1 MRQYNRMNM
10 SDSRTVGRSD
20 RVRKRGQ
27 VLAALVLAFLS
38 VSPTVRLSAQLSP
51 QDSAFHA
58 LNRLAYGPRPGDVQR
73 VAAEG
78 VMRWIDRQLSPE
90 EIDNHR
96 LAERERQFQIL
107 RYDRGDLAAMYVDAQ
122 RERRARKLAAAADT
136 MADKSAADPIAQRG
150 RRLAGQ
156 FADLAVVRAA
166 LSERQLYE
174 VMVDFWTNHFSVYI
188 AKGADRFLTPDYIEH
203 TIRPRAMGTFE
214 DLLIATARSPAM
226 LFYLDNWE
234 SVAPGSVPPAALRV
248 RARPLFGRRP
258 GLFDPM
264 RDPARQDSVR
274 RRALE
279 RMPKGINENYARELL
294 ELHTLGVEGGY
305 TQQDVIAVA
314 RIFTGWSIERPQQ
327 GGGFEFHGWAHDR
340 GEKDVLGVRF
350 EGGHDMD
357 EGIRLLKV
365 LADQPAT
372 MHHVSRKLC
381 QRFVN
386 DDPPDGCVDDAVAAW
401 KRSSGDMRE
410 VLRAIFHGP
419 DFWAAENVRAK
430 VKTPL
435 EFVVS
440 AARAAAAEPDTTPRL
455 AQVVAR
461 LGEPLY
467 LHVAPD
473 GYSEREAAWVN
484 SGALLD
490 RMNAAV
496 ALATARLP
504 GMTVELD
511 SVVPLT
517 ADAHALI
524 AAVNDRI
531 LGGRMSENTKAV
543 VGRQLS
549 DVKDPLQ
556 ARALAVGLAIGGPEF
571 QRQ

>member
-1 MRQYNRMNM
+1 MK
-10 SDSRTVGRSD
+10 TAI
-20 RVRKRGQ
+20 
-27 VLAALVLAFLS
+27 VLSLLTLASLPAGVAAQHAAL
-38 VSPTVRLSAQLSP
+38 TP

-58 LNRLAYGPRPGDVQR
+58 LNRLAYGPRPGDVPR
-73 VAAEG
+73 VAADG
-78 VMRWIDRQLSPE
+78 VIRWIDRQLAPE
-90 EIDNHR
+90 RIDDDR
-96 LAERERQFQIL
+96 LAERERQFHIL
-107 RYDRGDLAAMYVDAQ
+107 AYGRADLAAMYTEAQ
-122 RERRARKLAAAADT
+122 RERRERKLAAAGDT
-136 MADKSAADPIAQRG
+136 MADQAASPIAQRG
-150 RRLAGQ
+150 RRLAGE

-174 VMVDFWTNHFSVYI
+174 VMVDFWTNHFNVYV
-188 AKGADRFLTPDYIEH
+188 AKGADRFFTPDYIEH
-203 TIRPRAMGTFE
+203 TIRPRAMGKFE

-234 SVAPGSVPPAALRV
+234 SVAPGSVPPAGLRV
-248 RARPLFGRRP
+248 RARPIFGRRP
-258 GLFDPM
+258 GLFDPT

-294 ELHTLGVEGGY
+294 ELHTLGVDGGY
-305 TQQDVIAVA
+305 TQQDVIEVA

-327 GGGFEFHGWAHDR
+327 AGDFQFHDWAHDR
-340 GEKDVLGVRF
+340 REKRVLGVRF

-357 EGIRLLKV
+357 EGIRLLKL
-365 LADQPAT
+365 LAGHPAT
-372 MHHVSRKLC
+372 MHHVSRQLC
-381 QRFVN
+381 ERFVN

-401 KRSSGDMRE
+401 KRSNGDIRE

-440 AARAAAAEPDTTPRL
+440 AARAVFAQPDTSPRL

-473 GYSEREAAWVN
+473 GYPEREAAWVN

-496 ALATARLP
+496 ALAAGKLQ
-504 GMTVELD
+504 GVTVVLD
-511 SVVPLT
+511 SIVSVGDAEQLIGVV
-517 ADAHALI
+517 
-524 AAVNDRI
+524 NEKI
-531 LGGRMSENTKAV
+531 LGGAMSDNTKQV
-543 VGRQLS
+543 LRRQLAGI
-549 DVKDPLQ
+549 DDPIQ
-556 ARALAVGLAIGGPEF
+556 ARALVVGLAIGGPEF

>member
-1 MRQYNRMNM
+1 MKTLIASSLLTLGLIPAGVVAQ
-10 SDSRTVGRSD
+10 
-20 RVRKRGQ
+20 Q
-27 VLAALVLAFLS
+27 PA
-38 VSPTVRLSAQLSP
+38 PTPR
-51 QDSAFHA
+51 DSAFHA
-58 LNRLAYGPRPGDVQR
+58 LNRLAYGPRPGDVPR

-78 VMRWIDRQLSPE
+78 VMRWIDRQLSPHG
-90 EIDNHR
+90 IDDHR

-107 RYDRGDLAAMYVDAQ
+107 EYDRGDLATMYTAAE
-122 RERRARKLAAAADT
+122 RERRERKLAAAPDT
-136 MADKSAADPIAQRG
+136 MADKDAASPIEQRG
-150 RRLAGQ
+150 RRLAAE

-174 VMVDFWTNHFSVYI
+174 VMVDFWTNHFNVYF

-203 TIRPRAMGTFE
+203 TIRPRAMGKFQ

-234 SVAPGSVPPAALRV
+234 SVAPGTSPPF
-248 RARPLFGRRP
+248 PLS
-258 GLFDPM
+258 
-264 RDPARQDSVR
+264 AR
-274 RRALE
+274 RRGGQGV
-279 RMPKGINENYARELL
+279 RPVPKGINENYARELL
-294 ELHTLGVEGGY
+294 ELHTLGVDGGY
-305 TQQDVIAVA
+305 TQQDVIDVA

-327 GGGFEFHGWAHDR
+327 GGDFEFHDWAHDR
-340 GEKDVLGVRF
+340 EEKLVLGVRF

-357 EGIRLLKV
+357 EGIRLLKL
-365 LADQPAT
+365 LANHPAT

-386 DDPPDGCVDDAVAAW
+386 DDPPDGCVDDAVATW
-401 KRSSGDMRE
+401 QRSSGDIRE

-419 DFWAAENVRAK
+419 DFWAVQNVRAK

-440 AARAAAAEPDTTPRL
+440 AARAVAAEPDTSPRL

-473 GYSEREAAWVN
+473 GYPEREAAWVN

-496 ALATARLP
+496 ALASGKLP
-504 GMTVELD
+504 GVTVMLD
-511 SVVPLT
+511 SIVSAGDADQLIGVV
-517 ADAHALI
+517 
-524 AAVNDRI
+524 NEKI
-531 LGGRMSENTKAV
+531 LGGTMSENTKQVLRRELA
-543 VGRQLS
+543 GIG
-549 DVKDPLQ
+549 DPAQ

-571 QRQ
+571 QKQ